1 MRAESNDAMPFI
13 DTKRK
18 FAHVLARH
26 QLGDLASAEK
36 GYREILQADS
46 RHFDAAYLLGLVLL
60 QSSRFKQAEA
70 QFCRAIEINPNVAAA
85 FHDRGN
91 ALLELDRPAEAL
103 AQYDRAIALDPYFA
117 NAFNNRGSA
126 LLRLTRL
133 EEAVSSFDRA
143 IALNADHAT
152 THYNRGNAL
161 RRLKRYDEALT
172 SYQRAIVLKPHY
184 VEAHNN
190 LANTLLD
197 LHRPDAALAAYDT
210 IIAFNP
216 LFVEAHCNRAS
227 ALIELRRLPE
237 ALAATDRA
245 LALHSDFAL
254 AWLARGDA
262 LRNLRR
268 HDDSL
273 AAYDRAVALK
283 RDLADAWAGRA
294 HTLHSL
300 KRHDEAAQ
308 SWAKLLQLSPDY
320 DCAKGQLAHQKKM
333 ACDWSRLDEL
343 SWSIR
348 EDVRAAKMSAE
359 PFGYQA
365 LSDSALELKR
375 CAELF
380 VQREFPAAS
389 TPLCR
394 GDRYD
399 HDRIRI
405 GYVSGEFRQQAT
417 SILMVELFELHD
429 KHRFELF
436 AFDNGD
442 DDGSDIRRRITAAF
456 DHMVD
461 IAGVG
466 DAAAAA
472 TVRQNEIDLLVNL
485 NGFFGQAR
493 TGVFSQRPAPIQINY
508 LGFPGTIG
516 ADYIDY
522 IIADP
527 IVIPPQQ
534 EDFYT
539 EKIVWLPECYQ
550 VNDSKRPVAE
560 MPTRAGVALPDDGF
574 IFCCFN
580 NSYKIAPEVF
590 DIWMRLLDRVDGSI
604 LWLIE
609 DNAAAAHNL
618 RREATRRGVEPE
630 RLVFA
635 PRVSPAEHL
644 ARQRLA
650 DLFVDTLP
658 YNAHTTAS
666 DALWAGVPLLTCLG
680 TTFPGRVAASLL
692 QAVGLPELI
701 THSLGDYEALAL
713 RLARE
718 PGPLSSFK
726 ARLLKNRDT
735 SPLFDTKRFARHVES
750 AYVTMWE
757 RHRRGEPPV
766 SFAVP
771 PEPGG
776 CRR

>member
-1 MRAESNDAMPFI
+1 MPFI
-13 DTKRK
+13 DTRLS
-18 FAHVLARH
+18 FADALARH

-36 GYREILQADS
+36 GYCEILRADPH
-46 RHFDAAYLLGLVLL
+46 HFDAAYLLGLVLL
-60 QSSRFKQAEA
+60 QSGRFKQAEA
-70 QFCRAIEINPNVAAA
+70 QFRRAIEINPNVAAA

-103 AQYDRAIALDPYFA
+103 AQYDRTVALDPNFA
-117 NAFNNRGSA
+117 DAFNNRGSA

-133 EEAVSSFDRA
+133 KEAVSSFDRA
-143 IALNADHAT
+143 IALNADHAIA
-152 THYNRGNAL
+152 HYNRGNAL
-161 RRLKRYDEALT
+161 RRLKRYNEALT
-172 SYQRAIVLKPHY
+172 SYQRAIALRPHY

-190 LANTLLD
+190 RANTLLD
-197 LHRPDAALAAYDT
+197 LHQPDAALAVYDKVIT
-210 IIAFNP
+210 LHP

-245 LALHSDFAL
+245 LALHSNFAL

-273 AAYDRAVALK
+273 AAYERAVALK
-283 RDLADAWAGRA
+283 PDLADAWAGRA
-294 HTLHSL
+294 YTLHSL

-308 SWAKLLQLSPDY
+308 GWAKLLQLSPDY
-320 DCAKGQLAHQKKM
+320 DFAKGQLAHQKKM
-333 ACDWSRLDEL
+333 ACDWSQLNEL
-343 SWSIR
+343 SRSIR
-348 EDVRAAKMSAE
+348 EDVHAGKMSAE

-365 LSDSALELKR
+365 LSDSAPELRR

-380 VQREFPAAS
+380 VQREFPA
-389 TPLCR
+389 TPMPLCR

-399 HDRIRI
+399 HDRIRV

-461 IAGVG
+461 IAGMG

-493 TGVFSQRPAPIQINY
+493 TGVFSRRPAPIQINY

-527 IVIPPQQ
+527 IVIPAQH
-534 EDFYT
+534 EEFYI

-550 VNDSKRPVAE
+550 VNDSKRPIAE
-560 MPTRAGVALPDDGF
+560 KPTRAGVMLPDDGF

-618 RREATRRGVEPE
+618 RREASRRGIEAD

-635 PRVSPAEHL
+635 PRVCPAEHL
-644 ARQRLA
+644 ARHRLA

-680 TTFPGRVAASLL
+680 STFPGRVAASLL
-692 QAVGLPELI
+692 QAVGLTELI
-701 THSLGDYEALAL
+701 THSLGDYEAMAL
-713 RLARE
+713 RLAQE
-718 PGPLSSFK
+718 PGLLSSLK
-726 ARLLKNRDT
+726 ERLAQNRDT

-757 RHRRGEPPV
+757 RHRRGEPPISCAIPRV
-766 SFAVP
+766 AD
-771 PEPGG
+771 G
-776 CRR
+776 C